1 MLLILCYRER
11 MITFM
16 FVDIVWKFMKKV
28 ITPAHHVVSF
38 KIFCDR
44 EELYE
49 NVYHHVIQK
58 KHLTSN

>member
-1 MLLILCYRER
+1 

-49 NVYHHVIQK
+49 NVYHPVIQK